1 VPGSRGRR
9 GRRIGRGSPGR
20 TSEPATERDPEA
32 PRSRL
37 RRVASSP
44 LAVLVAAVSALVT
57 ALVVG
62 VGQEL
67 FPKENL
73 ADRLRPGDAIG
84 VTVSTEE
91 PQAAV
96 PGAVARERLDSPDS
110 QKAIEA
116 IRPPFSDAV
125 ANVPLVPASQTR
137 IFLQLTG
144 QRSQP
149 VNVIGMRIRVL
160 RREPPL
166 TGTFLLG
173 PGPQGDT
180 ADLVLQATVDDPAPK
195 LSEPAGGSIQQPYFS
210 THHASLSR
218 GQTVPIVMFMKA
230 AHCYCEW
237 DVAIEY
243 VSDGKTGVT
252 HVGKSGIMRGA
263 RGDRPFAIT
272 ALPPRIQDYGV
283 VYTFPAQGAG
293 DSYYRRVPADQY
305 CSAVS
310 AFYANSYRE
319 LALER
324 WAC

>member
-9 GRRIGRGSPGR
+9 GRPIGRGSPSR
-20 TSEPATERDPEA
+20 TSQSATDRESGVA
-32 PRSRL
+32 HSRL
-37 RRVASSP
+37 RRLLSSP
-44 LAVLVAAVSALVT
+44 IAVMVAAVSALIT

-84 VTVSTEE
+84 VTVATDE

-110 QKAIEA
+110 QKTVEA
-116 IRPPFSDAV
+116 IRPPFPDALGKV
-125 ANVPLVPASQTR
+125 QLVPASQTR
-137 IFLQLTG
+137 IYLQLTG

-160 RREPPL
+160 RRQAPL

-180 ADLVLQATVDDPAPK
+180 SDLVLQATVDDPAPK
-195 LSEPAGGSIQQPYFS
+195 LTQLADGPVQEPYFS
-210 THHASLSR
+210 THHKTLSR
-218 GQTVPIVMFMKA
+218 GESVPIVMFTKA
-230 AHCYCEW
+230 AHGYCEW

-243 VSDGKTGVT
+243 VADSKTAVM
-252 HVGKSGIMRGA
+252 HVGRNGIMRGD
-263 RGDRPFAIT
+263 RNDRPFAIS
-272 ALPPRIQDYGV
+272 ALPPRIESYGV
-283 VYTFPAQGAG
+283 VYTFPAQGVG
-293 DSYYRRVPADQY
+293 DSYYRRISSDQY
-305 CSAVS
+305 CSAVG
-310 AFYANSYRE
+310 AFYAAGYRD